1 MEENILS
8 LAPSLLYCPAENS
21 KAVKAVRHMF
31 SFLFHSVFPD
41 LPWIPSLSLSLS
53 LISFE
58 TYKHTRVCLAFQLST
73 GSNVWEMAL
82 CCDRKKIYSDCW
94 SFSNSRIPK
103 EDSCLFVL
111 KFKVLVQ
118 PKRNIWSSFINR
130 VPKPRRIS
138 FFLGTYKEKDSSLR
152 RSFPYNEKIVLT
164 TRRCNLL
171 NMYAK
176 FGPSSCQFY
185 RRGNVVHFDMD
196 VVCPWWPYNLTGGA
210 QIAFVF

>member
-1 MEENILS
+1 MSEKWPCAVTERRFILT
-8 LAPSLLYCPAENS
+8 AG
-21 KAVKAVRHMF
+21 
-31 SFLFHSVFPD
+31 LFQTVASP
-41 LPWIPSLSLSLS
+41 
-53 LISFE
+53 
-58 TYKHTRVCLAFQLST
+58 
-73 GSNVWEMAL
+73 
-82 CCDRKKIYSDCW
+82 KKI
-94 SFSNSRIPK
+94 P
-103 EDSCLFVL
+103 LFVL
-111 KFKVLVQ
+111 IFKVLVQ

-152 RSFPYNEKIVLT
+152 RSFPYNEKVVLT

-196 VVCPWWPYNLTGGA
+196 VVCP
-210 QIAFVF
+210 